1 MSPSLKAFAGRVAV
15 VTGVGSGIGRALTY
29 QLAARGAV
37 LAISD
42 INDPQLAVTA
52 QHARSLG
59 ATVRAD
65 HLDVTDRPAMLS
77 YAEEIA
83 AYFGVVH
90 LVINNAGVA
99 HVGDVLGMRFSDIER
114 VMDTN
119 FWGVVNGT
127 MAFLPHL
134 IASGDGHLVNISSL
148 FGLIPVPTQSAY
160 VASKFAVRG
169 FTESLRIEMLAAK
182 MPVRVTR
189 VHPGGVNTAIARSG
203 TRNAGALRE
212 GDSGPGRP
220 EAPAHAARESRHHHL
235 ARHVPRPST
244 RARWAGCA
252 GCLPPK
258 FAQQDR
264 LAESHRTRLR
274 SHVCAEIGAWLN
286 RPHLNLAVDHV
297 KIKSRPE
304 AQPLSVP
311 LEGGLADK
319 WPGRSL
325 AVTVF

>member
-1 MSPSLKAFAGRVAV
+1 MKAFAGRVAV

-29 QLAARGAV
+29 ELAARGAV
-37 LAISD
+37 LAVSD
-42 INDPQLAVTA
+42 INDSQLAVTA

-59 ATVRAD
+59 ATVLAN

-77 YAEEIA
+77 YAEEVVAHFGA
-83 AYFGVVH
+83 AH
-90 LVINNAGVA
+90 LVINNAGVV
-99 HVGDVLGMRFSDIER
+99 HMGDVLGMQFSDIER

-148 FGLIPVPTQSAY
+148 FGLIPIPTQSAY

-182 MPVRVTR
+182 MPVKVTC

-212 GDSGPGRP
+212 GDSGPHRP
-220 EAPAHAARESRHHHL
+220 EALAHAARESRRHHP
-235 ARHVPRPST
+235 ASHVPRSSS
-244 RARWAGCA
+244 RARWRGRP
-252 GCLPPK
+252 GCLPPEL
-258 FAQQDR
+258 AQPDR
-264 LAESHRTRLR
+264 LAASRRTRLR
-274 SHVCAEIGAWLN
+274 SHVCIEIGTWFD
-286 RPHLNLAVDHV
+286 RPHLHLGATNA
-297 KIKSRPE
+297 RPD
-304 AQPLSVP
+304 LVP
-311 LEGGLADK
+311 RLTHRGAPVGG
-319 WPGRSL
+319 
-325 AVTVF
+325 VTAG

>member
-1 MSPSLKAFAGRVAV
+1 MTCCGDAVVFPVSTSLKAFAGRVAV

-29 QLAARGAV
+29 ELAARGAV
-37 LAISD
+37 LAVSD
-42 INDPQLAVTA
+42 INDSQLAVTA

-77 YAEEIA
+77 YAEEVA
-83 AYFGVVH
+83 AYFGAAH
-90 LVINNAGVA
+90 LVINNAGVV
-99 HVGDVLGMRFSDIER
+99 HVGDVLGMQFSDIER

-148 FGLIPVPTQSAY
+148 FGLIPIPTQSAY

-182 MPVRVTR
+182 MPVRVTC

-203 TRNAGALRE
+203 TRNAGVLRE
-212 GDSGPGRP
+212 GDSGPVGQKLLRMPSEKAATIILRATSRGRP
-220 EAPAHAARESRHHHL
+220 RVLVGRDARAAYVLSSLSRTGWQRLAALGFARMSAPRSAPA
-235 ARHVPRPST
+235 ST
-244 RARWAGCA
+244 
-252 GCLPPK
+252 
-258 FAQQDR
+258 
-264 LAESHRTRLR
+264 
-274 SHVCAEIGAWLN
+274 
-286 RPHLNLAVDHV
+286 
-297 KIKSRPE
+297 
-304 AQPLSVP
+304 
-311 LEGGLADK
+311 GL
-319 WPGRSL
+319 
-325 AVTVF
+325 T